1 VGLNR
6 SPDSGTSGP
15 GNVQVQPPAVLRA
28 DSLAPL
34 FAALDDPYGPIRAS
48 AMRAFAR
55 LPLDPDSSRRFTAW
69 IRERL
74 RNIDTADVADQP
86 IPVKEIIGAAAM
98 IEQPEVRAVLHQL
111 VVRGTNDQRRM
122 VAYALAEAGDPAAVP
137 QLLAELSQPQ
147 PFERLHAAEVML
159 QLGAEYPTELLHKR
173 FSAESDA
180 QVRQTLAFIMA
191 RQGDAAGIVQM
202 IDTPEGPND
211 GSYPFLY
218 SLIPETLARGPF
230 SEAVRK
236 EVMESLARQSDV
248 HPDVLALVQRHVGAA
263 EPLVRPHAEPSTEW
277 RPIWPIADAP
287 GLGPDLQ
294 EVLAGTNPDRLRTLD
309 VASVA
314 LLVDTLLRKVVD
326 EPNDSAANDAVRLV
340 QVRPDY
346 VPAVMSLFGFYTA
359 VTAPEYKGSPMTPMQ
374 TGWILA
380 RAGLA
385 KVLSDLT
392 EPLMSAD
399 PRERLRAA
407 DLMELTAIYV
417 GFSDPPFM
425 VGGMGVGHRPTVQAV
440 TDQLIHDSQVR
451 QESEEFLRRP
461 QRAARAEIE
470 AAPAPHPPSAGY
482 YPAPAREYRPA
493 PATRPPKRSVA
504 PRRGPL
510 TSIGAGLGRVIG
522 QMTSRLGR
530 TSATGDGAA
539 AEPPEPPRTT
549 YARVECPSHVVA
561 EKEFA
566 LTVGIAP
573 RQTEG
578 VYGDA
583 LERPPTS
590 VGPYTL
596 SIQVVVGGFSIRDG
610 ESWRVSLVVTADQPY
625 PAADLHLTPDPPGSQ
640 VLLRTIKA
648 VYSIDGQAI
657 GAAFR
662 PLVVVSEPGLVDSA
676 PTPPPPAGVDI
687 SIPTAKTAC
696 DLTVSISYG
705 ETDRQLLFTIDS
717 PHPGVARS
725 DPIQVKLDDSPP
737 VVARQL
743 VDKVNLKAKEA
754 GIYALLSGFGKT
766 IADKLPVEFWAALQA
781 VRAAV
786 TDRSPTL
793 LLVSEEPYIP
803 WELAVMK
810 PPLVDEH
817 TPPFLGAQ
825 VAVGRWVLGPRVLL
839 PPPAEVRVDRAA
851 VIWGVYDPRYWQPLV
866 DAEAEAAAIEKDYGA
881 VPVSATTTDV
891 LACFKAEPGANLLHF
906 AVHGVYDP
914 VGVQDGLI
922 MTDGQALDPMEVKG
936 SELPAAPFVFLNACQ
951 VGSGSRILGDY
962 AGMAAAFL
970 YAGASGVVAPLW
982 SVKDPVAKQIA
993 LDFYAKIT
1001 AGVRPAEV
1009 FRTERAAFTEKG
1021 GKSPTYLA
1029 YQFFGHPSMELVW
1042 RRDST

>member
-1 VGLNR
+1 
-6 SPDSGTSGP
+6 
-15 GNVQVQPPAVLRA
+15 VLPA

-34 FAALDDPYGPIRAS
+34 FGALDDPYGPIRAS

-137 QLLAELSQPQ
+137 KLLAELSQPQ

-202 IDTPEGPND
+202 IDTPEGLND

-263 EPLVRPHAEPSTEW
+263 EPLVRPHGEPSTEW

-287 GLGPDLQ
+287 GLSPDLQ

-359 VTAPEYKGSPMTPMQ
+359 VTAPEYKGSPMTAMQ
-374 TGWILA
+374 IGWILA

-392 EPLMSAD
+392 EPLTSAD

-407 DLMELTAIYV
+407 DLIELAAIYANY
-417 GFSDPPFM
+417 SEPPFM
-425 VGGMGVGHRPTVQAV
+425 TGGMGVGHRPTVQVV

-451 QESEEFLRRP
+451 QESEEFLRRAP
-461 QRAARAEIE
+461 QAARPEIE
-470 AAPAPHPPSAGY
+470 AEPP
-482 YPAPAREYRPA
+482 PPARTYHPA
-493 PATRPPKRSVA
+493 GGSSYAPSPPTRQPKKSAA

-510 TSIGAGLGRVIG
+510 TSIGAGLGRVID
-522 QMTSRLGR
+522 QVTSRFGR
-530 TSATGDGAA
+530 TSTTGAGAP
-539 AEPPEPPRTT
+539 EPSPDPPRTA
-549 YARVECPSHVVA
+549 YARVECPPVVVA
-561 EKEFA
+561 GEEFA
-566 LTVGIAP
+566 LTVGIGP
-573 RQTEG
+573 MQTKG
-578 VYGDA
+578 VIGDV
-583 LERPPTS
+583 LERPETS
-590 VGPYTL
+590 VGDYVL
-596 SIQVVVGGFSIRDG
+596 RIQVVAEGFSIRAA
-610 ESWRVSLVVTADQPY
+610 ESWRVSLPVTGDDPY
-625 PAADLHLTPDPPGSQ
+625 PAAVLHLTPELPETRISPRTIQ
-640 VLLRTIKA
+640 VL
-648 VYSIDGQAI
+648 YSISGQTI

-662 PLVVVSEPGLVDSA
+662 PLVVVSEPALVETA

-687 SIPTAKTAC
+687 GVPTAKTAC
-696 DLTVSISYG
+696 DLTVTISIG
-705 ETDRQLLFTIDS
+705 ETKNLLYFTFESPHEGIAIGPDPIRVDIGDS
-717 PHPGVARS
+717 PDA
-725 DPIQVKLDDSPP
+725 L
-737 VVARQL
+737 ARQL
-743 VDKVNLKAKEA
+743 VDKVNLKEGQPGSYGRSARFGHNIAEQLPA
-754 GIYALLSGFGKT
+754 EFWTALRQIRGVVADRPLTILLLS
-766 IADKLPVEFWAALQA
+766 A
-781 VRAAV
+781 
-786 TDRSPTL
+786 
-793 LLVSEEPYIP
+793 EPYIP
-803 WELAVMK
+803 WELAVME
-810 PPLVDEH
+810 PPLVDENA
-817 TPPFLGAQ
+817 PPFLGAQ
-825 VAVGRWVLGPRVLL
+825 VVMGRWVLGPRIKV
-839 PPPAEVRVDRAA
+839 PPPSEVRIEDAA
-851 VIWGVYDPRYWQPLV
+851 VISGIYKLPGWRRLL
-866 DAEAEAAAIEKDYGA
+866 EAEDEATAIAKDYGA
-881 VPVSATTTDV
+881 VPVSATTPEV
-891 LACFKAEPGANLLHF
+891 LSCIKGNPAADLIHF
-906 AVHGVYDP
+906 AVHGIYDP
-914 VGVQDGLI
+914 TGIQDGLVL
-922 MTDGQALDPMEVKG
+922 TDGQVLDPMEVRA
-936 SELPAAPFVFLNACQ
+936 SRPARAPFVFLNACQ
-951 VGSGSRILGDY
+951 VGSGNRVLGDY

-982 SVKDPVAKQIA
+982 SIKDTVAKEIA
-993 LDFYAKIT
+993 LEFYARTT
-1001 AGVRPAEV
+1001 AGSRPAEV
-1009 FRTERAAFTEKG
+1009 FRTERCAFTAES
-1021 GKSPTYLA
+1021 GKSSTYLA
-1029 YQFFGHPSMELVW
+1029 YQFFGHPSMELQW
-1042 RRDST
+1042 RREPK